1 MEKANKELM
10 IMLINEW
17 LNESEEG
24 KKISEYDEMAVYE
37 LIGKMRQ

>member
-10 IMLINEW
+10 IILIQSW
-17 LNESEEG
+17 LENDEEG
-24 KKISEYDEMAVYE
+24 EKISEYDEMAVFE